1 MFLVTIA
8 VSNNVMK
15 SKQGDTC
22 YWKLCIIL
30 CLDSLESNLVMMTIS
45 EQYIFINKA

>member
-15 SKQGDTC
+15 SKQFTC

-30 CLDSLESNLVMMTIS
+30 CMDSLEFDLVMMNIS